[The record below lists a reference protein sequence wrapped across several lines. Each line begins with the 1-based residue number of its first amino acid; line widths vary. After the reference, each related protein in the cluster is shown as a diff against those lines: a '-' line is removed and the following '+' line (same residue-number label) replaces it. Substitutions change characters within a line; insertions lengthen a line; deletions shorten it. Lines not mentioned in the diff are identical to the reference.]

1 MREIKFRGKSIESG
15 EWVYGDISV
24 ICADDGEITINYP
37 HKHSTSGLHITMS
50 IPVNPDTVGQYSG
63 IPDKTGKDICE
74 GDIVRSESGRIYEVI
89 FEHGAYRVRH
99 KDSKL
104 ILVDGTYYSIIG
116 NIYDT
121 PELRQK
127 C

>member
-37 HKHSTSGLHITMS
+37 HKHSTSGLHMTMS
-50 IPVNPDTVGQYSG
+50 IPVNPDTVGQFIGLHGKSG
-63 IPDKTGKDICE
+63 EDIYE
-74 GDIVRSESGRIYEVI
+74 GDIVRSASTRLFEVRYELGAYRGKHGDSKIVLEDDSYYEVI
-89 FEHGAYRVRH
+89 
-99 KDSKL
+99 
-104 ILVDGTYYSIIG
+104 G
-116 NIYDT
+116 NIFDT
-121 PELRQK
+121 PELLQQ